1 MISST
6 VVKIAAKLYILSV
19 GEHFGVVMRFYNIA
33 FILLATAPLSFAQ
46 LLPQKQAE
54 DLPKIDGAMIFKV
67 DYSDEVEVSADS
79 SRNIDQPVRSPE
91 KSELANNTLFINTLC
106 ATGAVLGAVLGGNGT
121 AGCFLI
127 PGSKLKF

>member
-1 MISST
+1 MKCKFI
-6 VVKIAAKLYILSV
+6 
-19 GEHFGVVMRFYNIA
+19 
-33 FILLATAPLSFAQ
+33 ILLVMIAGGISLAQ

-54 DLPKIDGAMIFKV
+54 DLPKIDRAMIFKV
-67 DYSDEVEVSADS
+67 DYNDEAKTPADS
-79 SRNIDQPVRSPE
+79 SRTIDQPVRSAE

>member
-1 MISST
+1 MG
-6 VVKIAAKLYILSV
+6 Y
-19 GEHFGVVMRFYNIA
+19 FMRFSGIA
-33 FILLATAPLSFAQ
+33 ILLLMAVTLSSAQ

-54 DLPKIDGAMIFKV
+54 DLPKIDRAMIFKV
-67 DYSDEVEVSADS
+67 DYSDEMETPADS
-79 SRNIDQPVRSPE
+79 SRNIDQPVRSAE
-91 KSELANNTLFINTLC
+91 KSELANNTMFINTLC

>member
-1 MISST
+1 MGYFMKFSGIAGLLLMATTLSS
-6 VVKIAAKLYILSV
+6 
-19 GEHFGVVMRFYNIA
+19 
-33 FILLATAPLSFAQ
+33 AQ

-54 DLPKIDGAMIFKV
+54 DLPKIDRAMIFKV

-79 SRNIDQPVRSPE
+79 SRNIDQPVLSAE
-91 KSELANNTLFINTLC
+91 TSELANNTLFINTLC